1 MSRSGIVALANGR
14 RAPKQDATMVT
25 ATQVADW
32 IVRFR
37 YEEFAVPV
45 DPMSLEKLIY
55 YAQSFHLALTNRELF
70 AEPITAWR
78 RGPVVSSVWDRYRKY
93 DASPIIPQGAG
104 QRVDTS
110 LADFLREIVIFFGNY
125 TAIQLSNATHAEEP
139 WQKARQ
145 GFSKTE
151 NSNVVIPT
159 DQLKSYYHALVSLG
173 EEALS
178 RHELLD
184 VVPEPRWAYLYVAGI
199 CQRKMF
205 GHPLYDPQLAKR
217 LSEKTPELP
226 ELGDDFYAPIG
237 KPDYLVFKSKNSAA

>member
-1 MSRSGIVALANGR
+1 MI
-14 RAPKQDATMVT
+14 T

-37 YEEFAVPV
+37 YEEFAAPV

-55 YAQSFHLALTNRELF
+55 YAQSFHLALTDRELF
-70 AEPITAWR
+70 PEHIAAWR
-78 RGPVVSSVWDRYRKY
+78 HGPVVQPVWERYRKFE
-93 DASPIIPQGAG
+93 ASPIIPEGAG
-104 QRVDTS
+104 KRVDTS

-145 GFSKTE
+145 GLSKTE
-151 NSNVVIPT
+151 NSNVVIPK
-159 DQLKSYYHALVSLG
+159 DQLKSYYHALVSAG

-199 CQRKMF
+199 CQRRML
-205 GHPLYDPQLAKR
+205 GHPLYNPGLAKR
-217 LSEKTPELP
+217 LSEDAPELP

-237 KPDYLVFKSKNSAA
+237 KPDYLVFKKNSAA